1 MKRHFYIS
9 NDLDD
14 LEKLELELEE
24 SGITKPQIHVLS
36 QNDTDVDKH
45 RHLHNIE
52 AVFKQDVVH
61 GTIVGAAIGIGLATL
76 VLALVSFSGIAE
88 AVGWMPFLFLAVVV
102 MGFGTWLGG
111 FYGIQTPHKD
121 FRQFQNILNA
131 GKHVF
136 IVDVDP
142 EQESI
147 LEKITAFHSTLEKAG
162 TGSATP
168 RWVVKG
174 QQTFKDVTTTTF
186 P

>member
-14 LEKLELELEE
+14 LEKLEMELEDN
-24 SGITKPQIHVLS
+24 GIYKPQIHVLS
-36 QNDTDVDKH
+36 RNDTGVEQHK
-45 RHLHNIE
+45 RLHNIE

-61 GTIVGAAIGIGLATL
+61 GTIVGAGIGV
-76 VLALVSFSGIAE
+76 VLAVLSLSLASLSGLAE
-88 AVGWMPFLFLAVVV
+88 SYSWTPFIFLSIVLF
-102 MGFGTWLGG
+102 GFGTWSGG

-121 FRQFQNILNA
+121 FRKFENILNA

-136 IVDVDP
+136 IVDTDP

-147 LEKITAFHSTLEKAG
+147 LQKITDRHPTLEKAG

-168 RWVVKG
+168 RWVVMG
-174 QQTFKDVTTTTF
+174 QKTVKDITTHTF

>member
-14 LEKLELELEE
+14 LENLEIELED
-24 SGITKPQIHVLS
+24 SGISKPQIHVLS
-36 QNDTDVDKH
+36 QNDTDVEKH

-61 GTIVGAAIGIGLATL
+61 GTIMGAVIGIS
-76 VLALVSFSGIAE
+76 LALVSVALVSASGLA
-88 AVGWMPFLFLAVVV
+88 ATYTWMPFLFLAVVL

-121 FRQFQNILNA
+121 FRQFQNILKA

-142 EQESI
+142 AQEAI
-147 LEKITAFHSTLEKAG
+147 LEKITAFHPDLEKAG

-168 RWVVKG
+168 RWVVKS